1 MPAITKDFF
10 VDKIGNRFPLETLDF
25 VYDLFSNG
33 HFSLKVSAPR
43 ISKKGDFRYHLQS
56 QKIPLI
62 TINADLCPYEFLLV
76 FLHEAAHYNVF
87 IKYKIQ
93 DVRSHGA
100 EWKSEYL
107 LLLQQLLESCTLPDD
122 IRQAFVKHS
131 QNVKSSSA
139 IDQHLEDV
147 FQKYRNQHDDTT
159 SLSKLKVGDKFILR
173 HELFVV
179 NEFLRTR
186 AICTNMCT
194 NRRFY
199 VPGCAVVIKM
209 ETI

>member
-10 VDKIGNRFPLETLDF
+10 VDKIGNRFPSEAIDF

-33 HFSLKVSAPR
+33 HFSLKVSPPR
-43 ISKKGDFRYHLQS
+43 VSKKGDFRYHVQG

-62 TINADLCPYEFLLV
+62 TVNADLCRYEFLLV
-76 FLHEAAHYNVF
+76 FIHEVAHYNVF

-100 EWKSEYL
+100 EWKGEYL
-107 LLLQQLLESCTLPDD
+107 LLLQQLLGNCTLPDD
-122 IRQAFVKHS
+122 IRQAFVKHG

-139 IDQHLEDV
+139 MDQHLEDV
-147 FQKYRNQHDDTT
+147 FQKYRTQHKDTT

-186 AICTNMCT
+186 AICTNMRT
-194 NRRFY
+194 KRRFY
-199 VPGCAVVIKM
+199 VQGCTAVIQI
-209 ETI
+209 ETM